1 MCPADAGDWA
11 AGLGVARDSG
21 EALGPFL
28 ARSSLGIQTT
38 LFY

>member
-1 MCPADAGDWA
+1 MRPADAGDWA
-11 AGLGVARDSG
+11 AELGVARDSG

-28 ARSSLGIQTT
+28 ARSSLGIQMT